1 MGGEVKGR
9 AEEERGSGGGVAR
22 RRTNVLGP
30 PGKEDCH
37 VGPRRQLVVTA
48 LNGCLLEYHIKACHG
63 CCCLSSTIVAKPK
76 RCRVT

>member
-9 AEEERGSGGGVAR
+9 AEEERGGGGGR
-22 RRTNVLGP
+22 R